1 MCTDDIGSA
10 CTEVSNESTEVCG
23 SMCPYLPNKRTGV
36 NGVTST
42 DDSLVKTVVR
52 GRTNVY
58 DKYGRYKL
66 IGYIGTGI
74 VGKVQKGIR
83 YADSLQ
89 HVY

>member
-1 MCTDDIGSA
+1 M
-10 CTEVSNESTEVCG
+10 
-23 SMCPYLPNKRTGV
+23 
-36 NGVTST
+36 
-42 DDSLVKTVVR
+42 VKTVVR
-52 GRTNVY
+52 GRKNVY

-66 IGYIGTGI
+66 IRYIGTGI